1 MAIRIITDSTSDISK
16 REAAQK
22 GIGVAGLTVVI
33 DGVEYTEGE
42 DITYENFYSLAENS
56 TQVLTSQP
64 SPSVFAKLFNEA
76 KRAGDKVIGLFV
88 SSHLSGTYQSAC
100 IAAESCEMQDIYL
113 IDTQNISIS
122 VRLMVYTALE
132 LIKNYYDHADEVN
145 DMIQSKLKNWKA
157 NRISRVSSAIL
168 RLGTAEMMYSK
179 EDMDSVVINEAVEL
193 SKKFAGEN
201 DYQFINGVLGAVSKE
216 LRGNSQS

>member
-1 MAIRIITDSTSDISK
+1 MSRHKS
-16 REAAQK
+16 RENAFIA
-22 GIGVAGLTVVI
+22 VFEAGFSSNDL
-33 DGVEYTEGE
+33 E
-42 DITYENFYSLAENS
+42 DILAVTQELPEYEEYMLDDF
-56 TQVLTSQP
+56 
-64 SPSVFAKLFNEA
+64 
-76 KRAGDKVIGLFV
+76 
-88 SSHLSGTYQSAC
+88 
-100 IAAESCEMQDIYL
+100 
-113 IDTQNISIS
+113 
-122 VRLMVYTALE
+122 ALE

-157 NRISRVSSAIL
+157 NRISRVASAIL

-216 LRGNSQS
+216 LRENSRS

>member
-1 MAIRIITDSTSDISK
+1 MNRHKS
-16 REAAQK
+16 RENAFIA
-22 GIGVAGLTVVI
+22 VFEAGFSSNDL
-33 DGVEYTEGE
+33 E
-42 DITYENFYSLAENS
+42 DILAVTQELPEYEEYMLDDF
-56 TQVLTSQP
+56 
-64 SPSVFAKLFNEA
+64 
-76 KRAGDKVIGLFV
+76 
-88 SSHLSGTYQSAC
+88 
-100 IAAESCEMQDIYL
+100 
-113 IDTQNISIS
+113 
-122 VRLMVYTALE
+122 ALE

-157 NRISRVSSAIL
+157 NRISRVASAIL

-216 LRGNSQS
+216 LRENSRS